1 MAINKNDF
9 DVDFKDTIKVIFNET
24 EGSDWYGEFK
34 EKYKKFKEAVNE
46 VENKKKSAQEEAIKL
61 MLFIREKMK
70 KEGLAPTEEFNEE
83 LTEDYKKWY
92 DYIIRTNESLIYK
105 DKFKNAVECEEEK
118 KKYDNGKKI
127 LRYDYDDWNY
137 SEIAKNE
144 KDKKNCWIKDN
155 THYYYNELDHYL
167 THYVENIMQD
177 KNIRFTSKKGKNIN
191 TDWGLLSVQT
201 DIDGMKIILN
211 KTK

>member
-24 EGSDWYGEFK
+24 EKVKIDLVDKLYSK
-34 EKYKKFKEAVNE
+34 EMLQGTGFYKKFKEAVNE

-92 DYIIRTNESLIYK
+92 DYACNLVKTLMLFIRTTNK
-105 DKFKNAVECEEEK
+105 
-118 KKYDNGKKI
+118 
-127 LRYDYDDWNY
+127 
-137 SEIAKNE
+137 
-144 KDKKNCWIKDN
+144 
-155 THYYYNELDHYL
+155 
-167 THYVENIMQD
+167 
-177 KNIRFTSKKGKNIN
+177 SK
-191 TDWGLLSVQT
+191 TCLQWFS
-201 DIDGMKIILN
+201 
-211 KTK
+211 

>member
-70 KEGLAPTEEFNEE
+70 KDNCIVNYIVFLLKCLAF
-83 LTEDYKKWY
+83 
-92 DYIIRTNESLIYK
+92 SL
-105 DKFKNAVECEEEK
+105 
-118 KKYDNGKKI
+118 
-127 LRYDYDDWNY
+127 
-137 SEIAKNE
+137 
-144 KDKKNCWIKDN
+144 
-155 THYYYNELDHYL
+155 
-167 THYVENIMQD
+167 
-177 KNIRFTSKKGKNIN
+177 NIRIFASC
-191 TDWGLLSVQT
+191 
-201 DIDGMKIILN
+201 
-211 KTK
+211 

>member
-105 DKFKNAVECEEEK
+105 DKFKNAVE
-118 KKYDNGKKI
+118 
-127 LRYDYDDWNY
+127 
-137 SEIAKNE
+137 
-144 KDKKNCWIKDN
+144 
-155 THYYYNELDHYL
+155 
-167 THYVENIMQD
+167 
-177 KNIRFTSKKGKNIN
+177 
-191 TDWGLLSVQT
+191 
-201 DIDGMKIILN
+201 
-211 KTK
+211 